1 MRAGRPL
8 PYNYIKPN
16 QLKPCQLKKNMDFM
30 HQQLQQLEAAS
41 NLRHLPALIHDGR
54 DVVVNGQRM
63 LNLSS
68 NDYLGLAAD
77 RRLREAFLETLTPD
91 TFLPTSSSS
100 RLLTGNFT
108 GHTELEQELAQL
120 FGTEAALVFN
130 SGYHANTGI
139 LPAVSDAQTL
149 ILADKLVH
157 ASLIDGIRLS
167 AARCIRYRH
176 NDLAQAGRLVEEHHR
191 TYSRIILVTESIF
204 SMDGD
209 EADLR
214 ALVALK
220 KWYDNLLLYV
230 DEAHA
235 FGVRG
240 PQGLG
245 CAEEAGC
252 IGDIDF
258 LVGTFGKAAASA
270 GAYIVCRQVVR
281 DYLINRMR
289 TFIFTTALPPVNI
302 AWTLFIVRKLADM
315 RERRAHLAHIGRL
328 LRDALTARSYA
339 CPSTSHIVPLMVGPS
354 ADTVLRADQL
364 QRHGFY
370 ALPVRPPTVP
380 EGTSRIRFSLTVDVR
395 VDEILR
401 LIACIP
407 EKS

>member
-1 MRAGRPL
+1 
-8 PYNYIKPN
+8 
-16 QLKPCQLKKNMDFM
+16 MDFM

-77 RRLREAFLETLTPD
+77 RRLREEFLETLTPD

-108 GHTELEQELAQL
+108 GYTELEHELARL

-139 LPAVSDAQTL
+139 LPAVSDARTL

-176 NDLAQAGRLVEEHHR
+176 
-191 TYSRIILVTESIF
+191 SRIILVTESIF

-220 KWYDNLLLYV
+220 KRYDNLLLYV

-380 EGTSRIRFSLTVDVR
+380 EGTSRIRFSLTADVR
-395 VDEILR
+395 ADEILR

>member
-1 MRAGRPL
+1 
-8 PYNYIKPN
+8 
-16 QLKPCQLKKNMDFM
+16 MDFM

-54 DVVVNGQRM
+54 DVIVNGQRM

-77 RRLREAFLETLTPD
+77 RGLREEFLETLTPD

-108 GHTELEQELAQL
+108 GYTELEQELAQL

-139 LPAVSDAQTL
+139 LPAVSDARTL

-176 NDLAQAGRLVEEHHR
+176 NDLAQAGRLVEAHHQA
-191 TYSRIILVTESIF
+191 YSRIILVTESIF

-214 ALVALK
+214 TLVALK
-220 KWYDNLLLYV
+220 KRYGNLLLYV

-380 EGTSRIRFSLTVDVR
+380 EGTSRIRFSLTADVR
-395 VDEILR
+395 ADEILR